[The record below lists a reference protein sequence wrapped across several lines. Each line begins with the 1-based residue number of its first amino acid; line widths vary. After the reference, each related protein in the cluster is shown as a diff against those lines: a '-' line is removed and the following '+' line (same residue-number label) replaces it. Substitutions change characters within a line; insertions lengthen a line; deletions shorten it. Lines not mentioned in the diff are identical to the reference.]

1 MKEYLFRGKRKD
13 NGEWVYGYYV
23 NCADGYEPENRVAE
37 IVDLNADRIYDG
49 EYNPSDVYQVIPE
62 TVGMYIQR
70 ACYNLREVKIFEG
83 DIIEVS
89 RRHKRVDGVEEPSS
103 IVIAIDEHSVT
114 EFGLGRCFPQ
124 DTICVIKVIGNVH
137 DNPELVGEK
146 TAQLYKRNFC
156 LEGGR

>member
-13 NGEWVYGYYV
+13 NGEWIEGFLLRTKWYLDDSLKTVIIP
-23 NCADGYEPENRVAE
+23 ADAGLYPRCE
-37 IVDLNADRIYDG
+37 IG
-49 EYNPSDVYQVIPE
+49 CWEEVIPE

-70 ACYNLREVKIFEG
+70 SCYNPDEIKIFEG

-89 RRHKRVDGVEEPSS
+89 RRHKRVDGVEESSS

-146 TAQLYKRNFC
+146 TANLYKYYNC
-156 LEGGR
+156 LGVEGGK